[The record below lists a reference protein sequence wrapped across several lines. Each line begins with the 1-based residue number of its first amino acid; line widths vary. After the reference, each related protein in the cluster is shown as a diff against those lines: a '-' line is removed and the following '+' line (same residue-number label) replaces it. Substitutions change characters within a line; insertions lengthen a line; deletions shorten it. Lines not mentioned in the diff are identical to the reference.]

1 MSCNDHGI
9 DTTVN
14 PLEEKKE
21 AAGNS
26 HSPVAMKHPNVSM
39 VFARR
44 MISGKW
50 IANTR
55 GGKG

>member
-1 MSCNDHGI
+1 MSCNDHSI
-9 DTTVN
+9 DAIN

-26 HSPVAMKHPNVSM
+26 QSPSGSNEASNVSM

-50 IANTR
+50 IANTQ